1 MLLSFVMMAAG
12 MLLQGQCQR
21 LTLEED
27 PALLSKTGF
36 LVTTGDGQQKLWW
49 SLDFLF
55 DKFKANG
62 ETRKLFKWLQ
72 FFQAGVA
79 STELCSDELFCH
91 TRQTTLPV
99 QALHENVATTSAIV
113 AFFFYISKESR
124 TSTIMKL
131 VQGLLSGICNRAGL
145 TLNVARNIPLENL
158 LPLTISPAGLV
169 TGLEEMLSTRH
180 RTCFVVWQKEWQNM
194 FDNGDL
200 CEPLTSEENVAVTLQ
215 ELVKFTFSVEKRRRT
230 AGAHPWRADSAI
242 GTCLRRTQKAL
253 VDFLAHGLDAYVT
266 QVYMAQHDTSKIPP
280 SRRRLSSH
288 TAEDTGAAPGQVVQR
303 RKRKVCMN
311 PEAIFELLS
320 QERDT
325 SVTMRQALG
334 LLHSTRLSQSAGCS
348 QTAVDSWQRR
358 TQEIY
363 DSRAALSM
371 TGAMHFNLISDAST
385 HAGKELL
392 VSILWSHQAQTA
404 AFANNQVILPMSSI
418 APSEMELTSLVEQLA
433 QDESACF

>member
-1 MLLSFVMMAAG
+1 MAAG

-145 TLNVARNIPLENL
+145 TLNLARNIPLENL

-169 TGLEEMLSTRH
+169 TGLEEMLSTRR

-215 ELVKFTFSVEKRRRT
+215 ELVNI
-230 AGAHPWRADSAI
+230 HI
-242 GTCLRRTQKAL
+242 
-253 VDFLAHGLDAYVT
+253 
-266 QVYMAQHDTSKIPP
+266 
-280 SRRRLSSH
+280 LS
-288 TAEDTGAAPGQVVQR
+288 
-303 RKRKVCMN
+303 
-311 PEAIFELLS
+311 
-320 QERDT
+320 
-325 SVTMRQALG
+325 
-334 LLHSTRLSQSAGCS
+334 
-348 QTAVDSWQRR
+348 
-358 TQEIY
+358 
-363 DSRAALSM
+363 
-371 TGAMHFNLISDAST
+371 
-385 HAGKELL
+385 GKEKKDRRCSSMARRQRNWNLL
-392 VSILWSHQAQTA
+392 APNA
-404 AFANNQVILPMSSI
+404 KSSGGFSCPWFGCI
-418 APSEMELTSLVEQLA
+418 CDPGVYGPT
-433 QDESACF
+433 

>member
-1 MLLSFVMMAAG
+1 
-12 MLLQGQCQR
+12 
-21 LTLEED
+21 
-27 PALLSKTGF
+27 
-36 LVTTGDGQQKLWW
+36 
-49 SLDFLF
+49 
-55 DKFKANG
+55 
-62 ETRKLFKWLQ
+62 
-72 FFQAGVA
+72 
-79 STELCSDELFCH
+79 
-91 TRQTTLPV
+91 
-99 QALHENVATTSAIV
+99 
-113 AFFFYISKESR
+113 
-124 TSTIMKL
+124 
-131 VQGLLSGICNRAGL
+131 
-145 TLNVARNIPLENL
+145 
-158 LPLTISPAGLV
+158 
-169 TGLEEMLSTRH
+169 MLSTRH

-288 TAEDTGAAPGQVVQR
+288 TAEDSGAAPGQVVQR